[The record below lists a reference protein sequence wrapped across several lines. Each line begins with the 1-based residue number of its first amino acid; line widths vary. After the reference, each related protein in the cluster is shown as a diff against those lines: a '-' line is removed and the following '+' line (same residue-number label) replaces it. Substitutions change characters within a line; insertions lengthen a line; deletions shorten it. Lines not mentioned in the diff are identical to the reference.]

1 MTGSDTTSSDTGERA
16 EQDAR
21 RAEENPVVKGIA
33 RGGFVASA
41 LVQALIGVIAIEV
54 ALHRSGSTPDQTGAL
69 EDVARTPGGPIVLW
83 VAAAGSLALG
93 LWLIVSGFLARDST
107 TKARWGKRARH
118 WGRAVVYLAHRGRS
132 GPRPALGAGASSSS
146 SSRRSSAGL
155 LAVPGGPVLLVLI
168 GAAILVAGG
177 TLIWTGVARRFE
189 RFAVVP
195 HGGWG
200 RLFVTLGVIGF
211 VARGLAV
218 GVVGVLLVVAAFT
231 LDPKKAAGLDGA
243 LKSLLALP
251 FGEPLLLVIGIGW
264 IVAGVFAVLWA
275 RQVRLDA

>member
-1 MTGSDTTSSDTGERA
+1 M
-16 EQDAR
+16 
-21 RAEENPVVKGIA
+21 
-33 RGGFVASA
+33 
-41 LVQALIGVIAIEV
+41 
-54 ALHRSGSTPDQTGAL
+54 
-69 EDVARTPGGPIVLW
+69 LW
-83 VAAAGSLALG
+83 GAAAGSLALG

-118 WGRAVVYLAHRGRS
+118 WGRAVVYLAIGVEAVRVV
-132 GPRPALGAGASSSS
+132 LGAGASSSS